1 MGGGA
6 LSQEVVIVDWT
17 QPFSKFDMV
26 AGSTLTL
33 LGADSVKFQS
43 DKPLECMTLGY
54 DKDPQATFNYFSCKT
69 CGTNCKAHS
78 VHR

>member
-1 MGGGA
+1 MDP
-6 LSQEVVIVDWT
+6 LSQELVIVDWT
-17 QPFSKFDMV
+17 QPFSKFSIV

-43 DKPLECMTLGY
+43 DKPLECMTLCY

-69 CGTNCKAHS
+69 CSSNCKRS
-78 VHR
+78 FIWDCW